1 MERDIKELQDEV
13 FQLREDK
20 VHKQATLAKHGEL
33 FFIAGILM
41 IALLLLFQM
50 FK

>member
-1 MERDIKELQDEV
+1 MERDIEELQDEV

-33 FFIAGILM
+33 FFIRRISM
-41 IALLLLFQM
+41 IALSLLFRIL
-50 FK
+50 K